1 MKKIIQPETEL
12 EIPTPK
18 LIINLA
24 DIYEKR
30 ALKEKELEFYQLE
43 LEKLMFKLG
52 MVQQEIGTTNTII
65 KMIENEQILDLQDAI
80 REKKTLQELKN
91 EKDNE

>member
-30 ALKEKELEFYQLE
+30 ALKEKELEFYQIE